1 MKRTARWLSGFAFVA
16 LLPWLAAAPAAAQQ
30 PIELKVASS
39 FAKNSVWETGF
50 FMFVDRVNEK
60 AKGRLKLNYVGG
72 PEAIPAFQLTDAAR
86 SGVVDIASGVGSYM
100 SSVVPEGDAMK
111 LSQLT
116 PAEERANGTYALL
129 QKIIAQKAGV
139 EYLGRFNT
147 PGVHFYFYTVN
158 KIDKID
164 DFKGQKLRVAPLYR
178 AFALKLGTSPV
189 TMPHSEI
196 FAALERG
203 VVTGLGFGGIDFTRN
218 GFQKFIKYIVEPAF
232 YSNDQCILVNQATW
246 QKLPP
251 DLQKLLTETMIEVE
265 RDSAKATEAEAA
277 KERATMLAAGMQVV
291 QVQDPKRYLEMAY
304 EEGWKEVLAKTPENG
319 AQLRKLMSKP

>member
-1 MKRTARWLSGFAFVA
+1 MNTSARRWYRLLLVAMLACVPVGGAFG
-16 LLPWLAAAPAAAQQ
+16 QT
-30 PIELKVASS
+30 IELKVASS
-39 FAKNSVWETGF
+39 FARNSVWETGF
-50 FMFVDRVNEK
+50 FMFVDRVNER

-72 PEAIPAFQLTDAAR
+72 PEAIPAFKLIDAVR
-86 SGVVDIASGVGSYM
+86 SGVVDVASGVGSYF

-116 PAEERANGTYALL
+116 PAEERTSGAFAMM
-129 QKIIAQKAGV
+129 QKILAQKADV

-158 KIDKID
+158 KVEKID
-164 DFKGQKLRVAPLYR
+164 DFKGLKLRVAPLYK

-203 VVTGLGFGGIDFTRN
+203 VVVGLGFGGIDFTRG
-218 GFQKFIKYIVEPAF
+218 GFQKFVKYIVEPHF
-232 YSNDQCILVNQATW
+232 YSNDQCILVNLATW
-246 QKLPP
+246 NKLPA
-251 DLQKLLTETMIEVE
+251 DLQKLMNDVMLEVE

-291 QVQDPKRYLEMAY
+291 QIQDPKRYLEWAY
-304 EEGWKEVLAKTPENG
+304 DEGWAEVLQKSPETG
-319 AQLRKLMSKP
+319 PQLRKLMTRP

>member
-1 MKRTARWLSGFAFVA
+1 MKPVRWLSALFLVA
-16 LLPWLAAAPAAAQQ
+16 LASWLPAAAAQQ

-50 FMFVDRVNEK
+50 FMFVDRVNER

-72 PEAIPAFQLTDAAR
+72 PEAIPAFQLIDATR
-86 SGVVDIASGVGSYM
+86 SGVVDISSGVGSYF
-100 SSVVPEGDAMK
+100 SSVVAEGDAMK
-111 LSQLT
+111 LSQIT
-116 PAEERANGTYALL
+116 PQEERANGTFALL
-129 QKIIAQKAGV
+129 QKILAEKAGV
-139 EYLGRFNT
+139 EYLGRVNT

-158 KIDKID
+158 KIEKID
-164 DFKGQKLRVAPLYR
+164 DFKGAKLRVAPLYR

-218 GFQKFIKYIVEPAF
+218 GFQKFVKYIVEPHF

-246 QKLPP
+246 RKLPP
-251 DLQKLLTETMIEVE
+251 DLQKLMTDVAIEVE
-265 RDSAKATEAEAA
+265 RDSAKAIEAEAA
-277 KERATMLAAGMQVV
+277 KERAAMLAAGMQVV
-291 QVQDPKRYLEMAY
+291 QISDPKRYLTMAY
-304 EEGWKEVLAKTPENG
+304 DEGWAEVLQKNPQSG
-319 AQLRKLMSKP
+319 PQLRKLMSKP

>member
-1 MKRTARWLSGFAFVA
+1 MKLTARRLFGLLVVATMAWLPAGFA
-16 LLPWLAAAPAAAQQ
+16 AAQ
-30 PIELKVASS
+30 PIELKAASS
-39 FAKNSVWETGF
+39 FARNSVWETGF
-50 FMFVDRVNEK
+50 FMFVDRVNER
-60 AKGRLKLNYVGG
+60 AKGRLKINYVGG
-72 PEAIPAFQLTDAAR
+72 PEAIPAFQLIDATR
-86 SGVVDIASGVGSYM
+86 SGVVDVSSGVGSYF

-129 QKIIAQKAGV
+129 QKILAQKAGV

-158 KIDKID
+158 KIEKID
-164 DFKGQKLRVAPLYR
+164 DFKGQKLRIAPLYR

-189 TMPHSEI
+189 TMPHGEI

-203 VVTGLGFGGIDFTRN
+203 VVSGLGFGGIDFTRG
-218 GFQKFIKYIVEPAF
+218 GFQKFVRYIVEPHF

-246 QKLPP
+246 KKLPP
-251 DLQKLLTETMIEVE
+251 DLQKLMMDTAIEVE

-291 QVQDPKRYLEMAY
+291 QIQDPKRYLDMAY
-304 EEGWKEVLAKTPENG
+304 EEGWNEVLQKNPENG
-319 AQLRKLMSKP
+319 PALRKLMTK